1 MDKDIFTISAGR
13 EFQQSTRRQAN
24 ENERALFIQD
34 VELTQHLNKLVE
46 TV

>member
-34 VELTQHLNKLVE
+34 GLITLKL
-46 TV
+46 